1 MRLTFFHYP
10 KCSSCIKTKKYLLQ
24 RGHDLDEIDLTIDP
38 PTPSTLSDLIRKS
51 GRPYT
56 DFLNRSGLQYRSE
69 GMKEKVARLS
79 EAEIIRILSAKG
91 RLIKRPIVTDGERVT
106 VGFQEATFARFW

>member
-1 MRLTFFHYP
+1 MVLTFFHYP
-10 KCSSCIKTKKYLLQ
+10 KCSTCVTAKKYLLQ
-24 RGHDLDEIDLTIDP
+24 RGHVLNEIDITIDP
-38 PTPSTLSDLIRKS
+38 PTLSSLSDLIRKS

-69 GMKEKVARLS
+69 GMKEKVARLP
-79 EAEIIRILSAKG
+79 EAEIVHILSLNG

-106 VGFQEATFARFW
+106 VGFQEETFARLW